1 MNTNNDNNNIN
12 ATPEQGVIP
21 FPYSSTSSPILV
33 NVDSIVFGDN
43 SSPVDPSLNSFEDTK
58 VIDPEMDLIQKI
70 KSLHGLIKT
79 FEKNQEHWK
88 IRKFKSVVEIGEHL
102 VTIRKK
108 CNEDKVGFKNL
119 VETEFV
125 NEFCYKTA
133 IRYMFLF
140 NKRSELPSDVCTT
153 RKAFVSLGI
162 LKEEY
167 QYPKEET
174 PEVDPE
180 FLSKFNI
187 STPGSTTKQR
197 RPRRRRDSVLLDEFT
212 LYPESLVFTFIDTD
226 HQTRLIQVFPSQ
238 DGKLVGRYVDR
249 GTAVTPLNKDG
260 SRWLYQKLKP
270 FVEWYNRTNVDH
282 EPPKINQSQNSDG
295 PDLKIAA

>member
-1 MNTNNDNNNIN
+1 MNTNNENNNIN

-108 CNEDKVGFKNL
+108 CNEDKVGFKKL

-140 NKRSELPSDVCTT
+140 NKRSELASDVCTI
-153 RKAFVSLGI
+153 RKAYKSLGI

-167 QYPKEET
+167 LYPDNET
-174 PEVDPE
+174 DNTQNPVE
-180 FLSKFNI
+180 SN
-187 STPGSTTKQR
+187 STPQPKPKKSRIRKSQSVSRTNLFKNPGSLMLT
-197 RPRRRRDSVLLDEFT
+197 PSVPGHSIK
-212 LYPESLVFTFIDTD
+212 LYQIMVEN
-226 HQTRLIQVFPSQ
+226 
-238 DGKLVGRYVDR
+238 GKLR
-249 GTAVTPLNKDG
+249 GMDVEG
-260 SRWLYQKLKP
+260 SSEIGSAKSVFEDIVFNHLKP
-270 FVEWYNRTNVDH
+270 FVEWYNQKDQRNKEIESFKTTVYQL
-282 EPPKINQSQNSDG
+282 EE
-295 PDLKIAA
+295 AA

>member
-1 MNTNNDNNNIN
+1 
-12 ATPEQGVIP
+12 VIP
-21 FPYSSTSSPILV
+21 FPHSSTSSPILV

-58 VIDPEMDLIQKI
+58 VNDPEMDLIQKI

-174 PEVDPE
+174 DNTQNPVEP
-180 FLSKFNI
+180 N
-187 STPGSTTKQR
+187 STPQPKPKKSQLRKSQSVSRTNLFKNPGSLMFTSSVNGH
-197 RPRRRRDSVLLDEFT
+197 RD
-212 LYPESLVFTFIDTD
+212 
-226 HQTRLIQVFPSQ
+226 RLFQIVVDSNGKLRGMDVEDPSQ
-238 DGKLVGRYVDR
+238 RSSNLSDFEETVF
-249 GTAVTPLNKDG
+249 NH
-260 SRWLYQKLKP
+260 LKP
-270 FVEWYNRTNVDH
+270 FVEWYNQKDQRNKEIESFKTTVYQL
-282 EPPKINQSQNSDG
+282 EE
-295 PDLKIAA
+295 AA

>member
-1 MNTNNDNNNIN
+1 MNTNNENNSIN
-12 ATPEQGVIP
+12 ATPDHGIIP
-21 FPYSSTSSPILV
+21 FPQSSTSSPILV

-108 CNEDKVGFKNL
+108 CNEDKVGFKKL

-174 PEVDPE
+174 DNTQNPVEP
-180 FLSKFNI
+180 N
-187 STPGSTTKQR
+187 STPQPKPKKSQLRKSQSVSRTNLFKNPGSLMFTSSVNGH
-197 RPRRRRDSVLLDEFT
+197 RD
-212 LYPESLVFTFIDTD
+212 
-226 HQTRLIQVFPSQ
+226 RLFQIVVDSNGKLRGMDVEDPSQ
-238 DGKLVGRYVDR
+238 RSSNLSDFEETVF
-249 GTAVTPLNKDG
+249 NH
-260 SRWLYQKLKP
+260 LKP
-270 FVEWYNRTNVDH
+270 FVEWYNQKDQRNKEIESFKTTVYQL
-282 EPPKINQSQNSDG
+282 EE
-295 PDLKIAA
+295 AA

>member
-1 MNTNNDNNNIN
+1 MNTNNDNNDIN

-58 VIDPEMDLIQKI
+58 VNDPEMDLIQKI

-174 PEVDPE
+174 DNTQNPVEP
-180 FLSKFNI
+180 N
-187 STPGSTTKQR
+187 STPQPKPKKSQLRKSQSVSRTNLFKNPSSLMFTSSVNGH
-197 RPRRRRDSVLLDEFT
+197 RD
-212 LYPESLVFTFIDTD
+212 
-226 HQTRLIQVFPSQ
+226 RLFQIVVDSNGKLRGMDVEDPSQ
-238 DGKLVGRYVDR
+238 QKLDHSDFQETVF
-249 GTAVTPLNKDG
+249 NH
-260 SRWLYQKLKP
+260 LKP
-270 FVEWYNRTNVDH
+270 FVEWYNRA
-282 EPPKINQSQNSDG
+282 KIYYPTPTVTPVSTDDG

>member
-1 MNTNNDNNNIN
+1 MNTNNDNNSIN
-12 ATPEQGVIP
+12 ATPDHGIIP
-21 FPYSSTSSPILV
+21 FPQSSTSSPILV

-108 CNEDKVGFKNL
+108 CNEDKVGFKKL

-167 QYPKEET
+167 LYPDNETDNTQNPVESNSTPQPKPKKSQLRKSQSVSRTNLFKNPGSLMFTSSVNGHRDRLFQIVVDSNGKLRGMDVEDPSQRSSNLSDFEET
-174 PEVDPE
+174 V
-180 FLSKFNI
+180 FN
-187 STPGSTTKQR
+187 
-197 RPRRRRDSVLLDEFT
+197 
-212 LYPESLVFTFIDTD
+212 
-226 HQTRLIQVFPSQ
+226 H
-238 DGKLVGRYVDR
+238 
-249 GTAVTPLNKDG
+249 
-260 SRWLYQKLKP
+260 LKP
-270 FVEWYNRTNVDH
+270 FVEWYNQKDQRNKEIESFKTTVYQL
-282 EPPKINQSQNSDG
+282 EE
-295 PDLKIAA
+295 AA

>member
-1 MNTNNDNNNIN
+1 MNTNNENNSIN
-12 ATPEQGVIP
+12 ATPDHGIIP
-21 FPYSSTSSPILV
+21 FPQSSTSSPILV

-108 CNEDKVGFKNL
+108 CNEDKVGFKKL

-133 IRYMFLF
+133 IRYMLLF

-167 QYPKEET
+167 EYPKEET
-174 PEVDPE
+174 DNTQNPVEP
-180 FLSKFNI
+180 N
-187 STPGSTTKQR
+187 STPQPKPKKSQLRKSQSVSRTNLFKNPGSLMLT
-197 RPRRRRDSVLLDEFT
+197 PSVPGHSIK
-212 LYPESLVFTFIDTD
+212 LYQIMVEN
-226 HQTRLIQVFPSQ
+226 
-238 DGKLVGRYVDR
+238 GKLR
-249 GTAVTPLNKDG
+249 GMDVEG
-260 SRWLYQKLKP
+260 SSEIGSAKSVFEDIVFNHLKP
-270 FVEWYNRTNVDH
+270 FVEWYNQKDQRNKEIESFKTTVYQL
-282 EPPKINQSQNSDG
+282 EE
-295 PDLKIAA
+295 AA

>member
-1 MNTNNDNNNIN
+1 MNTNNDNNDIN

-108 CNEDKVGFKNL
+108 CNEDKVGFKKL

-174 PEVDPE
+174 DNTQNPVEP
-180 FLSKFNI
+180 N
-187 STPGSTTKQR
+187 STPQPKPKKSQLRKSQSVSRTNLFKNPGSLMFTSSVNGH
-197 RPRRRRDSVLLDEFT
+197 RD
-212 LYPESLVFTFIDTD
+212 
-226 HQTRLIQVFPSQ
+226 RLFQIVVDSNGKLRGMDVEDPSQ
-238 DGKLVGRYVDR
+238 QKLDHSDFQETVF
-249 GTAVTPLNKDG
+249 NH
-260 SRWLYQKLKP
+260 LKP
-270 FVEWYNRTNVDH
+270 FVEWYNRA
-282 EPPKINQSQNSDG
+282 KIYYPTPTVTPVSTDDG

>member
-1 MNTNNDNNNIN
+1 MNTNNDNNSIN
-12 ATPEQGVIP
+12 ATPDHGIIP
-21 FPYSSTSSPILV
+21 FPQSSTSSPILV

-174 PEVDPE
+174 DNTQNPVEP
-180 FLSKFNI
+180 N
-187 STPGSTTKQR
+187 STPQPKPKKSQLRKSQSVSRTNLFKNPGSLMFTSSVNGH
-197 RPRRRRDSVLLDEFT
+197 RD
-212 LYPESLVFTFIDTD
+212 
-226 HQTRLIQVFPSQ
+226 RLFQIVVDSNGKLRGMDVEDPSQ
-238 DGKLVGRYVDR
+238 RSSNLSDFEETVF
-249 GTAVTPLNKDG
+249 NH
-260 SRWLYQKLKP
+260 LKP
-270 FVEWYNRTNVDH
+270 FVEWYNQKDQRNKEIESFKTTVYQL
-282 EPPKINQSQNSDG
+282 EE
-295 PDLKIAA
+295 AA

>member
-1 MNTNNDNNNIN
+1 MNTNNDNNSIN

-108 CNEDKVGFKNL
+108 CNEDKVGFKKL

-133 IRYMFLF
+133 IRYMLLF

-174 PEVDPE
+174 DNTQNPVEP
-180 FLSKFNI
+180 N
-187 STPGSTTKQR
+187 STTQPKPKKSQLRKSQSVSRTNLFKNPGSLMLT
-197 RPRRRRDSVLLDEFT
+197 PSVPGHSIK
-212 LYPESLVFTFIDTD
+212 LYQIMVEN
-226 HQTRLIQVFPSQ
+226 
-238 DGKLVGRYVDR
+238 GKLR
-249 GTAVTPLNKDG
+249 GMDVEG
-260 SRWLYQKLKP
+260 SSEIGSAKSVFEDIVFNHLKP
-270 FVEWYNRTNVDH
+270 FVEWYNQKDQRNKEIESFTTTVYQL
-282 EPPKINQSQNSDG
+282 EE
-295 PDLKIAA
+295 AA

>member
-1 MNTNNDNNNIN
+1 MNTNNDNNSIN

-108 CNEDKVGFKNL
+108 CNEDKVGFKKL

-174 PEVDPE
+174 DNTQNPVEP
-180 FLSKFNI
+180 N
-187 STPGSTTKQR
+187 STPQPKPKKSQLRKSQSVSRTNLFKNPGSLMLT
-197 RPRRRRDSVLLDEFT
+197 PSVPGHSIK
-212 LYPESLVFTFIDTD
+212 LYQIMVEN
-226 HQTRLIQVFPSQ
+226 
-238 DGKLVGRYVDR
+238 GKLR
-249 GTAVTPLNKDG
+249 GMDVEG
-260 SRWLYQKLKP
+260 SSEIGSAKSVFEDIVFNHLKP
-270 FVEWYNRTNVDH
+270 FVEWYNQKDQRNKEIESFKTTVYQL
-282 EPPKINQSQNSDG
+282 EE
-295 PDLKIAA
+295 AA

>member
-1 MNTNNDNNNIN
+1 MNTNNDNNSIN
-12 ATPEQGVIP
+12 ATPDHGIIP
-21 FPYSSTSSPILV
+21 FPQSSTSSPILV

-108 CNEDKVGFKNL
+108 CNEDKVGFKKL

-174 PEVDPE
+174 DNTQNPVEP
-180 FLSKFNI
+180 N
-187 STPGSTTKQR
+187 STPQPKPKKSQLRKSQSVSRTNLFKNPGSLMFTSSVNGH
-197 RPRRRRDSVLLDEFT
+197 RD
-212 LYPESLVFTFIDTD
+212 
-226 HQTRLIQVFPSQ
+226 RLFQIVVDSNGKLRGMDVEDPSQ
-238 DGKLVGRYVDR
+238 RSSNLSDFEETVF
-249 GTAVTPLNKDG
+249 NH
-260 SRWLYQKLKP
+260 LKP
-270 FVEWYNRTNVDH
+270 FVEWYNQKDQRNKEIESFKTTVYQL
-282 EPPKINQSQNSDG
+282 EE
-295 PDLKIAA
+295 AA

>member
-1 MNTNNDNNNIN
+1 MNTNNENNDIN
-12 ATPEQGVIP
+12 ATPDHGIIP
-21 FPYSSTSSPILV
+21 FPHSSTSSPILV

-58 VIDPEMDLIQKI
+58 VNDPEMDLIQKI

-108 CNEDKVGFKNL
+108 CNEDKVGFKKL

-133 IRYMFLF
+133 IRYMKLY
-140 NKRSELPSDVCTT
+140 NKRSKLPSDVCTI

-174 PEVDPE
+174 DNTQNPVEP
-180 FLSKFNI
+180 N
-187 STPGSTTKQR
+187 STPQPQPKKSRIRKSQSVSRTNLFEHPGSLMFTSSINGH
-197 RPRRRRDSVLLDEFT
+197 RD
-212 LYPESLVFTFIDTD
+212 
-226 HQTRLIQVFPSQ
+226 RLFQIIVDSNGKLQGMDVEDPSQ
-238 DGKLVGRYVDR
+238 QKLDHSDFQETVF
-249 GTAVTPLNKDG
+249 NH
-260 SRWLYQKLKP
+260 LKP
-270 FVEWYNRTNVDH
+270 FVEWYNRA
-282 EPPKINQSQNSDG
+282 KIYYPTPTVTPVSTDDG

>member
-1 MNTNNDNNNIN
+1 MNTNNDNNSIN

-108 CNEDKVGFKNL
+108 CNEDKVGFKKL

-140 NKRSELPSDVCTT
+140 NKRSELASDVCTI
-153 RKAFVSLGI
+153 RKAYKSLGI

-167 QYPKEET
+167 LYPDNET
-174 PEVDPE
+174 DNTQNPVE
-180 FLSKFNI
+180 SN
-187 STPGSTTKQR
+187 STPQPKPKKSRIRKSQSVSRTNLFKNPGSLMLT
-197 RPRRRRDSVLLDEFT
+197 PSVPGHSIK
-212 LYPESLVFTFIDTD
+212 LYQIMVEN
-226 HQTRLIQVFPSQ
+226 
-238 DGKLVGRYVDR
+238 GKLR
-249 GTAVTPLNKDG
+249 GMDVEG
-260 SRWLYQKLKP
+260 SSEIGSAKSVFEDIVFNHLKP
-270 FVEWYNRTNVDH
+270 FVEWYNQKDQRNKEIESFKTTVYQL
-282 EPPKINQSQNSDG
+282 EE
-295 PDLKIAA
+295 AA

>member
-1 MNTNNDNNNIN
+1 MNTNNDNNSIN
-12 ATPEQGVIP
+12 ATPDHGIIP
-21 FPYSSTSSPILV
+21 FPQSSTSSPILV

-174 PEVDPE
+174 DNTQNPVEP
-180 FLSKFNI
+180 N
-187 STPGSTTKQR
+187 STPQPKPKKSQLRKSQSVSRTNLFKNPGSLMFTSSVNGH
-197 RPRRRRDSVLLDEFT
+197 RD
-212 LYPESLVFTFIDTD
+212 
-226 HQTRLIQVFPSQ
+226 RLFQIVVDSNGKLRGMDVEDPSQ
-238 DGKLVGRYVDR
+238 RSSNLSDFEETVF
-249 GTAVTPLNKDG
+249 NH
-260 SRWLYQKLKP
+260 LKP
-270 FVEWYNRTNVDH
+270 FIEWYNQKDQRNKEIESFKTTVYQL
-282 EPPKINQSQNSDG
+282 EE
-295 PDLKIAA
+295 AA

>member
-1 MNTNNDNNNIN
+1 MNTNNENNNIN
-12 ATPEQGVIP
+12 ATPEQGIIP
-21 FPYSSTSSPILV
+21 FPHSSTSSPILV
-33 NVDSIVFGDN
+33 NVDSIVFGYN

-108 CNEDKVGFKNL
+108 CNEDKVGFKKL

-174 PEVDPE
+174 DNTQNPVEP
-180 FLSKFNI
+180 N
-187 STPGSTTKQR
+187 STPQPKPKKSQLRKSQSVSRTNLFKNPGSLMFTSSVNGH
-197 RPRRRRDSVLLDEFT
+197 RD
-212 LYPESLVFTFIDTD
+212 
-226 HQTRLIQVFPSQ
+226 RLFQIVVDSNGKLRGMDVEDPSQ
-238 DGKLVGRYVDR
+238 QKLDHSDFQETVF
-249 GTAVTPLNKDG
+249 
-260 SRWLYQKLKP
+260 SHLKP
-270 FVEWYNRTNVDH
+270 FVEWYNRA
-282 EPPKINQSQNSDG
+282 KIYYPTPTVTPVSTDDG

>member
-1 MNTNNDNNNIN
+1 MNTNNENNNIN
-12 ATPEQGVIP
+12 ATPEQGIIP
-21 FPYSSTSSPILV
+21 FPHSSTSSPILV

-79 FEKNQEHWK
+79 FEKNQEHWT

-174 PEVDPE
+174 DNTQNPVEP
-180 FLSKFNI
+180 N
-187 STPGSTTKQR
+187 STPQPKPKKSQLRKSQSVSRTNLFKNPGSLMFTSSVNGH
-197 RPRRRRDSVLLDEFT
+197 RD
-212 LYPESLVFTFIDTD
+212 
-226 HQTRLIQVFPSQ
+226 RLFQIVVDSNGKLRGMDVEDPSQ
-238 DGKLVGRYVDR
+238 RSSNLSDFEETVF
-249 GTAVTPLNKDG
+249 NH
-260 SRWLYQKLKP
+260 LKP
-270 FVEWYNRTNVDH
+270 FVEWYNQKDQRNKEIESFKTTVYQL
-282 EPPKINQSQNSDG
+282 EE
-295 PDLKIAA
+295 AA

>member
-1 MNTNNDNNNIN
+1 MNTNNDNNSIN

-174 PEVDPE
+174 DNTQNPVEP
-180 FLSKFNI
+180 N
-187 STPGSTTKQR
+187 STPQPKPKKSQLRKSQSVSRTNLFKNPGSLMFTSSVNGH
-197 RPRRRRDSVLLDEFT
+197 RD
-212 LYPESLVFTFIDTD
+212 
-226 HQTRLIQVFPSQ
+226 RLFQIVVDSNGKLRGMDVEDPSQ
-238 DGKLVGRYVDR
+238 RSSNLSDFEETVF
-249 GTAVTPLNKDG
+249 NH
-260 SRWLYQKLKP
+260 LKP
-270 FVEWYNRTNVDH
+270 FVEWYNQKDQRNKEIESFKTTVYQL
-282 EPPKINQSQNSDG
+282 EE
-295 PDLKIAA
+295 AA

>member
-1 MNTNNDNNNIN
+1 
-12 ATPEQGVIP
+12 
-21 FPYSSTSSPILV
+21 
-33 NVDSIVFGDN
+33 
-43 SSPVDPSLNSFEDTK
+43 
-58 VIDPEMDLIQKI
+58 
-70 KSLHGLIKT
+70 
-79 FEKNQEHWK
+79 
-88 IRKFKSVVEIGEHL
+88 VEIGEHL

-167 QYPKEET
+167 QDPKDESEEDDTVVSGPNQSIPVNQTNPMKVGPTIRRKVSVTDLRDNYSGRFIIRLDHRGEKRCGVISWYIGQYMVNLIGSYESLEMT
-174 PEVDPE
+174 PEIE
-180 FLSKFNI
+180 MI
-187 STPGSTTKQR
+187 
-197 RPRRRRDSVLLDEFT
+197 VLDQLK
-212 LYPESLVFTFIDTD
+212 
-226 HQTRLIQVFPSQ
+226 SQ
-238 DGKLVGRYVDR
+238 
-249 GTAVTPLNKDG
+249 
-260 SRWLYQKLKP
+260 
-270 FVEWYNRTNVDH
+270 VEWYNQIKLKHDQT
-282 EPPKINQSQNSDG
+282 KFNQSPRNDG

>member
-1 MNTNNDNNNIN
+1 MNTNNDNNDIN

-174 PEVDPE
+174 DNTQNPVEP
-180 FLSKFNI
+180 N
-187 STPGSTTKQR
+187 STPQPKPKKSQLRKSQSVSRTNLFKNPGSLMFTSSVNGH
-197 RPRRRRDSVLLDEFT
+197 RD
-212 LYPESLVFTFIDTD
+212 
-226 HQTRLIQVFPSQ
+226 RLFQIVVDSNGKLRGMDVEDPSQ
-238 DGKLVGRYVDR
+238 QKLDHSDFQETVF
-249 GTAVTPLNKDG
+249 NH
-260 SRWLYQKLKP
+260 LKP
-270 FVEWYNRTNVDH
+270 FVEWYNQKDQRNKEIESFKTTVYQL
-282 EPPKINQSQNSDG
+282 EE
-295 PDLKIAA
+295 AA

>member
-1 MNTNNDNNNIN
+1 MNTNNENNNIN
-12 ATPEQGVIP
+12 ATPEQGIIP
-21 FPYSSTSSPILV
+21 FPHSSTSSPILV

-108 CNEDKVGFKNL
+108 CNEDKVGFKKL

-174 PEVDPE
+174 DNTQNPVEP
-180 FLSKFNI
+180 N
-187 STPGSTTKQR
+187 STPQPKPKKSQLRKSQSVSRTNLFKNPGSLMFTSSVNGH
-197 RPRRRRDSVLLDEFT
+197 RD
-212 LYPESLVFTFIDTD
+212 
-226 HQTRLIQVFPSQ
+226 RLFQIVVDSNGKLRGMDVEDPSQ
-238 DGKLVGRYVDR
+238 RSSNLSDFEETVF
-249 GTAVTPLNKDG
+249 NH
-260 SRWLYQKLKP
+260 LKP
-270 FVEWYNRTNVDH
+270 FIEWYNQKDQRNKEIESFKTTVYQL
-282 EPPKINQSQNSDG
+282 EE
-295 PDLKIAA
+295 AA

>member
-1 MNTNNDNNNIN
+1 MNTNNENNDIN
-12 ATPEQGVIP
+12 ATPDHGIIP
-21 FPYSSTSSPILV
+21 FPHSSTSSPILV

-174 PEVDPE
+174 DNTQNPVEP
-180 FLSKFNI
+180 N
-187 STPGSTTKQR
+187 STPQPKPKKSQLRKSQSVSRTNLFKNPGSLMFTSSVNGH
-197 RPRRRRDSVLLDEFT
+197 RD
-212 LYPESLVFTFIDTD
+212 
-226 HQTRLIQVFPSQ
+226 RLFQIVVDSNGKLRGMDVEDPSQ
-238 DGKLVGRYVDR
+238 RSSNLSDFEETVF
-249 GTAVTPLNKDG
+249 NH
-260 SRWLYQKLKP
+260 LKP
-270 FVEWYNRTNVDH
+270 FVEWYNQKDQRNKEIESFKTTVYQL
-282 EPPKINQSQNSDG
+282 EE
-295 PDLKIAA
+295 AA

>member
-1 MNTNNDNNNIN
+1 MNTNNENNSIN

-108 CNEDKVGFKNL
+108 CNEDKVGFKKL

-174 PEVDPE
+174 DNTQNPVEP
-180 FLSKFNI
+180 N
-187 STPGSTTKQR
+187 STPQPKPKKSQLRKSQSVSRTNLFKNPGSLMFTSSVNGH
-197 RPRRRRDSVLLDEFT
+197 RD
-212 LYPESLVFTFIDTD
+212 
-226 HQTRLIQVFPSQ
+226 RLFQIVVDSNGKLRGMDVEDPSQ
-238 DGKLVGRYVDR
+238 RSSNLSDFEETVF
-249 GTAVTPLNKDG
+249 NH
-260 SRWLYQKLKP
+260 LKP
-270 FVEWYNRTNVDH
+270 FVEWYNQKDQRNKEIESFKTTVYQL
-282 EPPKINQSQNSDG
+282 EE
-295 PDLKIAA
+295 AA

>member
-1 MNTNNDNNNIN
+1 MNTNNDNNSIN
-12 ATPEQGVIP
+12 ATPDHGIIP
-21 FPYSSTSSPILV
+21 FPQSSTSSPKFV
-33 NVDSIVFGDN
+33 NVDSITFGNN
-43 SSPVDPSLNSFEDTK
+43 SSPVDTSLNSFEDTK

-174 PEVDPE
+174 DNTQNPVEP
-180 FLSKFNI
+180 N
-187 STPGSTTKQR
+187 STPQPKPKKSQLRKSQSVSRTNLFKNPGSLMFTSSVNGH
-197 RPRRRRDSVLLDEFT
+197 RD
-212 LYPESLVFTFIDTD
+212 
-226 HQTRLIQVFPSQ
+226 RLFQIVVDSNGKLRGMDVEDPSQ
-238 DGKLVGRYVDR
+238 RSSNLSDFEETVF
-249 GTAVTPLNKDG
+249 NH
-260 SRWLYQKLKP
+260 LKP
-270 FVEWYNRTNVDH
+270 FVEWYNQKDQRNKEIESFKTTVYQL
-282 EPPKINQSQNSDG
+282 EE
-295 PDLKIAA
+295 AA

>member
-1 MNTNNDNNNIN
+1 MNTHNDNNSIN

-21 FPYSSTSSPILV
+21 FPHSSTSSPILV

-174 PEVDPE
+174 DNTQNPVEP
-180 FLSKFNI
+180 N
-187 STPGSTTKQR
+187 STPQPKPKKSRIRKSQSVSRTNLFEHPGSLMFTSSINGH
-197 RPRRRRDSVLLDEFT
+197 RD
-212 LYPESLVFTFIDTD
+212 
-226 HQTRLIQVFPSQ
+226 RLFQIIVDSNGKLQGMDVEDPSQ
-238 DGKLVGRYVDR
+238 QKLDHSDFQETVF
-249 GTAVTPLNKDG
+249 NH
-260 SRWLYQKLKP
+260 LKP
-270 FVEWYNRTNVDH
+270 FVEWYNRA
-282 EPPKINQSQNSDG
+282 KIYYPTPTVTPVSTDDG

>member
-1 MNTNNDNNNIN
+1 MNTNNENNNIN
-12 ATPEQGVIP
+12 ATPEQGIIP
-21 FPYSSTSSPILV
+21 FPHSSTSSPILV

-108 CNEDKVGFKNL
+108 CNEDKVGFKKL

-174 PEVDPE
+174 DNTQNPVEP
-180 FLSKFNI
+180 N
-187 STPGSTTKQR
+187 STPQPKPKKSQLRKSQSVSRTNLFKNPGSLMFTSSVNGH
-197 RPRRRRDSVLLDEFT
+197 RD
-212 LYPESLVFTFIDTD
+212 
-226 HQTRLIQVFPSQ
+226 RLFQIVVDSNGKLRGMDVEDPSQ
-238 DGKLVGRYVDR
+238 RSSNLSDFEETVF
-249 GTAVTPLNKDG
+249 NH
-260 SRWLYQKLKP
+260 LKP
-270 FVEWYNRTNVDH
+270 FVEWYNQKDQRNKEIESFKTTVYQL
-282 EPPKINQSQNSDG
+282 EE
-295 PDLKIAA
+295 AA

>member
-1 MNTNNDNNNIN
+1 MNTNNENNSIN
-12 ATPEQGVIP
+12 ATPDHGIIP
-21 FPYSSTSSPILV
+21 FPQSSTSSPILV

-174 PEVDPE
+174 DNTQNPVEP
-180 FLSKFNI
+180 N
-187 STPGSTTKQR
+187 STPQPKPKKSQLRKSQSVSRTNLFKNPGSLMFTSSVNGH
-197 RPRRRRDSVLLDEFT
+197 RD
-212 LYPESLVFTFIDTD
+212 
-226 HQTRLIQVFPSQ
+226 RLFQIVVDSNGKLRGMDVEDPSQ
-238 DGKLVGRYVDR
+238 RSSNLSDFEETVF
-249 GTAVTPLNKDG
+249 NH
-260 SRWLYQKLKP
+260 LKP
-270 FVEWYNRTNVDH
+270 FVEWYNQKDQRNKEIESFKTTVYQL
-282 EPPKINQSQNSDG
+282 EE
-295 PDLKIAA
+295 AA

>member
-1 MNTNNDNNNIN
+1 MNTNNENNSIN
-12 ATPEQGVIP
+12 ATPEQGIIP
-21 FPYSSTSSPILV
+21 FPHSSTSSPILV

-108 CNEDKVGFKNL
+108 CNEDKVGFKKL

-174 PEVDPE
+174 DNTQNPVEP
-180 FLSKFNI
+180 N
-187 STPGSTTKQR
+187 STPQPKPKKSQLRKSQSVSRTNLFKNPGSLMFTSSVNGH
-197 RPRRRRDSVLLDEFT
+197 RD
-212 LYPESLVFTFIDTD
+212 
-226 HQTRLIQVFPSQ
+226 RLFQIVVDSNGKLRGMDVEDPSQ
-238 DGKLVGRYVDR
+238 RSSNLSDFEETVF
-249 GTAVTPLNKDG
+249 NH
-260 SRWLYQKLKP
+260 LKP
-270 FVEWYNRTNVDH
+270 FVEWYNQKDQRNKEIESFKTTVYQL
-282 EPPKINQSQNSDG
+282 EE
-295 PDLKIAA
+295 AA

>member
-1 MNTNNDNNNIN
+1 MNTNNDNKSIN
-12 ATPEQGVIP
+12 ATPDHGIIP
-21 FPYSSTSSPILV
+21 FPHSSTSSPILV

-108 CNEDKVGFKNL
+108 CNEDKVGFKKL

-174 PEVDPE
+174 DNTQNPVEP
-180 FLSKFNI
+180 N
-187 STPGSTTKQR
+187 STPQPKPKKSQLRKSQSVSRTNLFKNPSSLMFTSSVNGH
-197 RPRRRRDSVLLDEFT
+197 RD
-212 LYPESLVFTFIDTD
+212 
-226 HQTRLIQVFPSQ
+226 RLFQIVVDSN
-238 DGKLVGRYVDR
+238 GKLR
-249 GTAVTPLNKDG
+249 GMDVEG
-260 SRWLYQKLKP
+260 SSEIGSAKSVFEDIVFNHLKP
-270 FVEWYNRTNVDH
+270 FVEWYNQKDQRNKEIESFKTTVYQL
-282 EPPKINQSQNSDG
+282 EE
-295 PDLKIAA
+295 AA

>member
-1 MNTNNDNNNIN
+1 MNTNNDNNSIN
-12 ATPEQGVIP
+12 ATPDHGIIP
-21 FPYSSTSSPILV
+21 FPHSSTSSPKFV
-33 NVDSIVFGDN
+33 NVDSITFGNN

-108 CNEDKVGFKNL
+108 CNEDKVGFKKL

-174 PEVDPE
+174 DNTQNPVEP
-180 FLSKFNI
+180 N
-187 STPGSTTKQR
+187 STPQPKPKKSQLRKSQSVSRTNLFKNPGSLMFTSSVNGH
-197 RPRRRRDSVLLDEFT
+197 RD
-212 LYPESLVFTFIDTD
+212 
-226 HQTRLIQVFPSQ
+226 RLFQIVVDSNGKLRGMDVEDPSQ
-238 DGKLVGRYVDR
+238 RSSNLSDFEETVF
-249 GTAVTPLNKDG
+249 NH
-260 SRWLYQKLKP
+260 LKP
-270 FVEWYNRTNVDH
+270 FVEWYNQKDQRNKEIESFKTTVYQL
-282 EPPKINQSQNSDG
+282 EE
-295 PDLKIAA
+295 AA

>member
-1 MNTNNDNNNIN
+1 MNTNNDNNSIN

-21 FPYSSTSSPILV
+21 FPHSSTSSPILV

-58 VIDPEMDLIQKI
+58 VNDPEMDLIQKI

-108 CNEDKVGFKNL
+108 CNEDKVGFKKL

-174 PEVDPE
+174 DNTQNPVEP
-180 FLSKFNI
+180 N
-187 STPGSTTKQR
+187 STPQPKPKKSQLRKSQSVSRTNLFKNPGSLMFTSSVNGH
-197 RPRRRRDSVLLDEFT
+197 RD
-212 LYPESLVFTFIDTD
+212 
-226 HQTRLIQVFPSQ
+226 RLFQIVVDSNGKLRGMDVEDPSQ
-238 DGKLVGRYVDR
+238 RSSNLSDFEETVF
-249 GTAVTPLNKDG
+249 NH
-260 SRWLYQKLKP
+260 LKP
-270 FVEWYNRTNVDH
+270 FVEWYNQKDQRNKEIESFKTTVYQL
-282 EPPKINQSQNSDG
+282 EE
-295 PDLKIAA
+295 AA

>member
-1 MNTNNDNNNIN
+1 MNTNNENNSIN
-12 ATPEQGVIP
+12 ATPDHGIIP
-21 FPYSSTSSPILV
+21 FPQSSTSSPILV

-108 CNEDKVGFKNL
+108 CNEDKVGFKKL

-174 PEVDPE
+174 DNTQNPVEP
-180 FLSKFNI
+180 N
-187 STPGSTTKQR
+187 STPQPTPKKSQLRKSQSVSRTNLFKNPGSLMFTSSVNGH
-197 RPRRRRDSVLLDEFT
+197 RD
-212 LYPESLVFTFIDTD
+212 
-226 HQTRLIQVFPSQ
+226 RLFQIVVDSNGKLRGMDVEDPSQ
-238 DGKLVGRYVDR
+238 QKLDHSDFQETVF
-249 GTAVTPLNKDG
+249 NH
-260 SRWLYQKLKP
+260 LKP
-270 FVEWYNRTNVDH
+270 FVEWYNRA
-282 EPPKINQSQNSDG
+282 KIYYPTPTVTPVSTDDG

>member
-1 MNTNNDNNNIN
+1 MNTNNDNNSIN

-108 CNEDKVGFKNL
+108 CNEDKVGFKKL

-174 PEVDPE
+174 DNTPNPVEP
-180 FLSKFNI
+180 N
-187 STPGSTTKQR
+187 STPQPKPKKSRIRKSQ
-197 RPRRRRDSVLLDEFT
+197 SV
-212 LYPESLVFTFIDTD
+212 S
-226 HQTRLIQVFPSQ
+226 
-238 DGKLVGRYVDR
+238 
-249 GTAVTPLNKDG
+249 
-260 SRWLYQKLKP
+260 
-270 FVEWYNRTNVDH
+270 RTNLFEH
-282 EPPKINQSQNSDG
+282 PGSLMFTSSINGHRDRLFQIGSSLFPVG
-295 PDLKIAA
+295 WGGLTGGG

>member
-1 MNTNNDNNNIN
+1 MNTNNENNNIN

-108 CNEDKVGFKNL
+108 CNEDKVGFKKL

-174 PEVDPE
+174 DNTQNPVEP
-180 FLSKFNI
+180 N
-187 STPGSTTKQR
+187 STPQPKPKKSQLRKSQSVSRTNLFKNPGSLMLT
-197 RPRRRRDSVLLDEFT
+197 PSVPGHSIK
-212 LYPESLVFTFIDTD
+212 LYQIMVEN
-226 HQTRLIQVFPSQ
+226 
-238 DGKLVGRYVDR
+238 GKLR
-249 GTAVTPLNKDG
+249 GMDVEG
-260 SRWLYQKLKP
+260 SSEIGSAKSVFEDIVFNHLKP
-270 FVEWYNRTNVDH
+270 FVEWYNQKDQRNKEIESFKTTVYQL
-282 EPPKINQSQNSDG
+282 EE
-295 PDLKIAA
+295 AA

>member
-1 MNTNNDNNNIN
+1 
-12 ATPEQGVIP
+12 
-21 FPYSSTSSPILV
+21 V

-174 PEVDPE
+174 DNTQNPVEP
-180 FLSKFNI
+180 N
-187 STPGSTTKQR
+187 STPQPKPKKSQLRKSQSVSRTNLFKNPGSLMFTSSVNGH
-197 RPRRRRDSVLLDEFT
+197 RD
-212 LYPESLVFTFIDTD
+212 
-226 HQTRLIQVFPSQ
+226 RLFQIVVDSNGKLRGMDVEDPSQ
-238 DGKLVGRYVDR
+238 QKLDHSDFQETVF
-249 GTAVTPLNKDG
+249 NH
-260 SRWLYQKLKP
+260 LKP
-270 FVEWYNRTNVDH
+270 FVEWYNRA
-282 EPPKINQSQNSDG
+282 KIYYPTPTVTPVSTDDG

>member
-1 MNTNNDNNNIN
+1 MNTKNDNNNIN

-174 PEVDPE
+174 DNTQNPVEP
-180 FLSKFNI
+180 N
-187 STPGSTTKQR
+187 STPQPKPKKSQLRKSQSVSRTNLFKNPGSLMFTSSVNGH
-197 RPRRRRDSVLLDEFT
+197 RD
-212 LYPESLVFTFIDTD
+212 
-226 HQTRLIQVFPSQ
+226 RLFQIVVDSNGKLRGMDVEDPSQ
-238 DGKLVGRYVDR
+238 RSSNLSDFEETVF
-249 GTAVTPLNKDG
+249 NH
-260 SRWLYQKLKP
+260 LKP
-270 FVEWYNRTNVDH
+270 FIEWYNQKDQRNKEIESFKTTVYQL
-282 EPPKINQSQNSDG
+282 EE
-295 PDLKIAA
+295 AA